1 MPQIQPPVGS
11 LSLMQQ
17 AAALE
22 AKLINLHR
30 QQHALDTNARAQ
42 RRARPTSALRAVDE
56 ATKRAVP
63 AAVAKLEQDTYPR
76 SLKTYIEC
84 SSHGR
89 KGLLLPPQQEPPS
102 ATSKVVPALL
112 MPAMPEWWLQPSDAN
127 ADDDVHWRDDEPT
140 TFTVPVVAS
149 AQQRPASATAQR
161 IEQRQPQ
168 QQRQRPASA
177 KTALSWDV
185 QTGRPRRCNSSSNS
199 KALSSGAAAAAR
211 VAAAQAL
218 AAEAAAAAAQKAAKP
233 YNWPSTSVARSVQR
247 FCSQVQYDW

>member
-42 RRARPTSALRAVDE
+42 RRARPTSASRTVDE

-76 SLKTYIEC
+76 SVKTYIER

-89 KGLLLPPQQEPPS
+89 KGLLLSPQQERPS
-102 ATSKVVPALL
+102 ATSKAVPALL

-140 TFTVPVVAS
+140 FTMPVVAS
-149 AQQRPASATAQR
+149 AQQRPASATTQR
-161 IEQRQPQ
+161 IEQRLPQ

-177 KTALSWDV
+177 KTAMSWDV
-185 QTGRPRRCNSSSNS
+185 QTGRLRRCNSSGNS

-247 FCSQVQYDW
+247 FCSQVQYD

>member
-1 MPQIQPPVGS
+1 MLRIQPPVGA
-11 LSLMQQ
+11 LSLKQQ

-30 QQHALDTNARAQ
+30 QQHALDTDARAQ
-42 RRARPTSALRAVDE
+42 RRARPTSTSRAVDE
-56 ATKRAVP
+56 ATSRVVP
-63 AAVAKLEQDTYPR
+63 AAVTKLEEDAYPR
-76 SLKTYIEC
+76 SVKAYIEC
-84 SSHGR
+84 SSHSR
-89 KGLLLPPQQEPPS
+89 KGLLLSPQQERSS
-102 ATSKVVPALL
+102 ATNKVVPALL

-140 TFTVPVVAS
+140 FTMPIVAS
-149 AQQRPASATAQR
+149 AQQRPASATTQR
-161 IEQRQPQ
+161 TEQRQPQ

-211 VAAAQAL
+211 VAAAQL
-218 AAEAAAAAAQKAAKP
+218 A
-233 YNWPSTSVARSVQR
+233 
-247 FCSQVQYDW
+247 